1 MANIKEKIYAEME
14 NIAKV
19 LIMNNIPKVYSEFK
33 RDIDNYL
40 TKIEE

>member
-1 MANIKEKIYAEME
+1 MANIKEKIYVEME

-19 LIMNNIPKVYSEFK
+19 LIMKNIPNVYSEFK

-40 TKIEE
+40 KRIEE